1 MASGFKVTFDF
12 SDRPELIE
20 GLRILAAREGSS
32 QRKIVAE
39 ALEAY
44 FAQRQENS
52 LLLDAANRV
61 FSEWENAEDR
71 VHDSL

>member
-12 SDRPELIE
+12 SDCPELVE

-32 QRKIVAE
+32 QGAIVAA
-39 ALEAY
+39 ALRAY
-44 FAQRQENS
+44 FAHRQENS

-61 FSEWENAEDR
+61 FFR
-71 VHDSL
+71 VGERLRQGL